1 MGGDLVPFCKEKISI
16 LMLKISDDLFLL
28 YSYIYNIYHTLFLT
42 KNVYL
47 IKPISLLQLSHASN
61 NTTSPN
67 IGGDECMG
75 RPPTSNFGGTVPP
88 VPPGLHPSLHL
99 IIIMYHTTYQK
110 C

>member
-1 MGGDLVPFCKEKISI
+1 VPFCKEKISI

-61 NTTSPN
+61 NTTSREVVLLEACESCKRE
-67 IGGDECMG
+67 IG
-75 RPPTSNFGGTVPP
+75 
-88 VPPGLHPSLHL
+88 L
-99 IIIMYHTTYQK
+99 IK
-110 C
+110 

>member
-67 IGGDECMG
+67 IGG
-75 RPPTSNFGGTVPP
+75 TNAWAVPP
-88 VPPGLHPSLHL
+88 HQILGGPSHQSPLGLHPSLHL